1 MQKFVL
7 AIGILFSTFIVT
19 AQESTV
25 DKMIAFD
32 LVKTNLSAL
41 NLSEKDL
48 SEVQISSSYI
58 VQGSDIRMVYLQQTY
73 KKIPVYNQMQVLAFK
88 KNKLVSEAGERILSI
103 DQFVNNITATP
114 KILPEEATAA
124 ALLHQ
129 RIIPKKKIVQV
140 KKIGSISFFGDL
152 GVSSIEVNAQLIWLP
167 INSKQVKLTWQIE
180 IAPLKTSD
188 HLLIRVDAETNK
200 VLDKNNY
207 TVYEQ
212 FNELKKIDADAPTNT
227 IEQNH
232 SLLNSNNSPS
242 IVSDATYRVI
252 PFPAESPSHTGGSNA
267 LVTSPWLLAPGNA
280 TSYQWHYN
288 GTTYTNST
296 KGNNVWA
303 QEDRDN
309 NNTTF
314 GVMSVSSTP
323 EPSLT
328 INNTPNYTLA
338 PTDTN
343 NQKFAITNLFYWNN
357 ITHDLLYQ
365 YGFNEAAGNFQA
377 NNQGRGGLGNDY
389 VVADAQDAGGTNN
402 ANFST
407 PNDGSAP
414 RMQMYI
420 FNYTT
425 PNRDGDLDNGV
436 IAHEYGHGLSNRLTG
451 GPANSSCL
459 SNAEQGG
466 EGWSDYIALM
476 TTTNWATATVNDGS
490 LAKPIGTYVLGQSPT
505 GTGIRTYPYSTNM
518 TINPWTYAM
527 MTGSGGQ
534 VHKIGEIWC
543 AVLWDMT
550 WNLIA
555 IDGINT
561 NIFNASGTGG
571 NSAALKLVV
580 EGMRLQPC
588 SPGYIDARNAILK
601 ADSLFF
607 NGKYKCAIWKAFAR
621 RGMGAFA
628 SQGSSASTTDQVAD
642 FTDNDGVTFSLTQ
655 NVSQQYEGENVTYN
669 HTVIVGSCSGI
680 SNYTLRDTLPTNV
693 TYISGGSYDS
703 VKRIVSYAIN
713 LSAGTTQTYSY
724 TVKINSGTYYP
735 TNNYIDESVPST
747 TISSTWTNTSST
759 TTTWTTSTAQK
770 TSAPNSLFTANLT
783 SVSDQKLE
791 TTNSIT
797 LPAKPLTLSF
807 QGYINA
813 ESGWDGG
820 VVEIST
826 NNGVSWTD
834 LGSAITTGKYNGNL
848 GSSTNPLS
856 GKAAF
861 TGNSAGFVKT
871 VINLSAYSGQ
881 TVKFRFRFGSDAS
894 VAATGWYLDDILLKD
909 IAQVKIKSNLYNSNN
924 AVTAST
930 DTTTTILQALAC
942 IPGSIS
948 SQPAN
953 TSACVNG
960 NTSIS
965 TTVTGSSL
973 TYQWQ
978 ISSDTG
984 STFSNISGAT
994 TSTLSINNV
1003 TLGMNGY
1010 LYRCIINGGC
1020 TSNLTSANASL
1031 TINNLPSAPAVTNA
1045 SRCGTGTVIVSASPS
1060 NGEVIDWY
1068 SLSSGSNLLSTSNAY
1083 STPSISAT
1091 TSYFAASRNSVTG
1104 CVSATRSLATA
1115 FILSA
1120 PTAPV
1125 GSGNSVC
1132 GTGTTTISASPGNDQ
1147 TINWYSAATAGT
1159 LLASA
1164 SNTFTTPAISTT
1176 TTYYAASNNGSC
1188 ESSTRT
1194 SIIASVNALP
1204 ATVATVSNVTKCGSD
1219 TATISATALA
1229 GMTIDWYADSTT
1241 NIALQSGSATGINKF
1256 ITPIVS
1262 TTTLYWAS
1270 QRNLTTGCISAA
1282 RKRVTV
1288 TINSKPSAP
1297 AVTSASRCGTGTV
1310 ILTATL
1316 PTNPAG
1322 KVTWYSLSSGGTALS
1337 TSASYTTSSI
1347 SATSSYYVEAKT
1359 TATGCISASRSL
1371 SIATINTLPAAPT
1384 ANSASRCGSGT
1395 VSISAT
1401 PGNGQTIDWYSAATN
1416 GTLLLSNSTG
1426 YTTPSLTASKSY
1438 YATAKSITTSCV
1450 SATRTTVTATI
1461 TPILSAP
1468 SSLTGTTTI
1477 CPIVGTLTSARYTTV
1492 AVTGATS
1499 YSWTIPSGAVIDSGS
1514 NGLKIK
1520 VRFITAGSNDSI
1532 YVQANNGCLGSKKVL
1547 KLTTTGCATTPV
1559 IGKIK
1564 YIASSEILNSI
1575 EISPNPTNN
1584 TFNIKSL
1591 GLNNESISAR
1601 IIDIQGRTLTSFKTN
1616 SIDGNNFGGEL
1627 KHGIYFIEFRQGK
1640 NIKTIKLI
1648 KL

>member
-1 MQKFVL
+1 M
-7 AIGILFSTFIVT
+7 
-19 AQESTV
+19 
-25 DKMIAFD
+25 
-32 LVKTNLSAL
+32 
-41 NLSEKDL
+41 
-48 SEVQISSSYI
+48 
-58 VQGSDIRMVYLQQTY
+58 
-73 KKIPVYNQMQVLAFK
+73 
-88 KNKLVSEAGERILSI
+88 
-103 DQFVNNITATP
+103 
-114 KILPEEATAA
+114 
-124 ALLHQ
+124 
-129 RIIPKKKIVQV
+129 
-140 KKIGSISFFGDL
+140 
-152 GVSSIEVNAQLIWLP
+152 GVSSIDVNAQLIWLP
-167 INSKQVKLTWQIE
+167 INNKQVKLTWQIE

-212 FNELKKIDADAPTNT
+212 FDEFKKINTDAPSNT
-227 IEQNH
+227 IEQNYA
-232 SLLNSNNSPS
+232 LLNSNNSS
-242 IVSDATYRVI
+242 FVVSDATYRVI
-252 PFPAESPSHTGGSNA
+252 PFPAESPSHTGGANS

-280 TSYQWHYN
+280 TSYQWHYD
-288 GTTYTNST
+288 GTNYTNST

-309 NNTTF
+309 NNNTY
-314 GVMSVSSTP
+314 GVMAVSSTP

-343 NQKFAITNLFYWNN
+343 NQKFAIINLFYWNN

-407 PNDGSAP
+407 PNDGSTP

-518 TINPWTYAM
+518 AINPWTYAM

-561 NIFNASGTGG
+561 NIFNSSGIGG

-642 FTDNDGVTFSLTQ
+642 FTDNDGVTFRLTQ
-655 NVSQQYEGENVTYN
+655 SVSQQYEGENVTYN

-680 SNYTLRDTLPTNV
+680 SNYTLRDTLPSNV
-693 TYISGGSYDS
+693 TYITGGSYDS

-747 TISSTWTNTSST
+747 TISSAWTNTSST

-770 TSAPNSLFTANLT
+770 NSAPNSLFTANLT

-791 TTNSIT
+791 TTNSFT
-797 LPAKPLTLSF
+797 LPANPISLSF

-861 TGNSAGFVKT
+861 TGNSAGFIKT
-871 VINLSAYSGQ
+871 VIDLSAYTGQ

-909 IAQVKIKSNLYNSNN
+909 IAQVKIKSTLYNSNN
-924 AVTAST
+924 VVAALT
-930 DTTTTILQALAC
+930 DTATTILQALTC

-960 NTSIS
+960 SASIS

-978 ISSDTG
+978 LSSDSG
-984 STFSNISGAT
+984 ISFSNISGAT
-994 TSTLSINNV
+994 TATLAINNV

-1031 TINNLPSAPAVTNA
+1031 AINNLPNNPTTTSA
-1045 SRCGTGTVIVSASPS
+1045 SRCGTGTVILTASPS

-1068 SLSSGSNLLSTSNAY
+1068 SLSTGGNLLLTSSAY
-1083 STPSISAT
+1083 SSPSISAT
-1091 TSYFAASRNSVTG
+1091 TSYFAASRN
-1104 CVSATRSLATA
+1104 
-1115 FILSA
+1115 
-1120 PTAPV
+1120 
-1125 GSGNSVC
+1125 
-1132 GTGTTTISASPGNDQ
+1132 
-1147 TINWYSAATAGT
+1147 
-1159 LLASA
+1159 
-1164 SNTFTTPAISTT
+1164 
-1176 TTYYAASNNGSC
+1176 
-1188 ESSTRT
+1188 
-1194 SIIASVNALP
+1194 
-1204 ATVATVSNVTKCGSD
+1204 
-1219 TATISATALA
+1219 
-1229 GMTIDWYADSTT
+1229 
-1241 NIALQSGSATGINKF
+1241 
-1256 ITPIVS
+1256 
-1262 TTTLYWAS
+1262 
-1270 QRNLTTGCISAA
+1270 
-1282 RKRVTV
+1282 
-1288 TINSKPSAP
+1288 
-1297 AVTSASRCGTGTV
+1297 
-1310 ILTATL
+1310 
-1316 PTNPAG
+1316 
-1322 KVTWYSLSSGGTALS
+1322 
-1337 TSASYTTSSI
+1337 
-1347 SATSSYYVEAKT
+1347 
-1359 TATGCISASRSL
+1359 
-1371 SIATINTLPAAPT
+1371 
-1384 ANSASRCGSGT
+1384 
-1395 VSISAT
+1395 
-1401 PGNGQTIDWYSAATN
+1401 
-1416 GTLLLSNSTG
+1416 
-1426 YTTPSLTASKSY
+1426 
-1438 YATAKSITTSCV
+1438 
-1450 SATRTTVTATI
+1450 
-1461 TPILSAP
+1461 
-1468 SSLTGTTTI
+1468 
-1477 CPIVGTLTSARYTTV
+1477 
-1492 AVTGATS
+1492 
-1499 YSWTIPSGAVIDSGS
+1499 
-1514 NGLKIK
+1514 
-1520 VRFITAGSNDSI
+1520 
-1532 YVQANNGCLGSKKVL
+1532 
-1547 KLTTTGCATTPV
+1547 
-1559 IGKIK
+1559 
-1564 YIASSEILNSI
+1564 
-1575 EISPNPTNN
+1575 
-1584 TFNIKSL
+1584 
-1591 GLNNESISAR
+1591 
-1601 IIDIQGRTLTSFKTN
+1601 
-1616 SIDGNNFGGEL
+1616 
-1627 KHGIYFIEFRQGK
+1627 
-1640 NIKTIKLI
+1640 
-1648 KL
+1648 